1 MSNLQRYNSDDIELV
16 IDNTTGEAFA
26 TERGYALM
34 SGLSQQAVNKRTR
47 KPDNQTIVKKAETL
61 TTQGLRTNNL
71 IPADTVF
78 LWLMK
83 DNPELAVKMG
93 QVGATIYLHQ
103 LAGYKVNSTAIEKP
117 LDHVSTLKQLLGAAE
132 QMLAVREQG
141 QLMPGFG
148 MLTDAAIQGLPDN
161 DIPMSLDEWLL
172 ALDIYLSPSELG
184 YVRQGVVSAYVAMYH
199 RKPAVRQ
206 SSTPVMGKKGKMVK
220 GNFQSVCVYPP
231 SALPLIQSVLETV
244 GTQPVG

>member
-1 MSNLQRYNSDDIELV
+1 MVYRIPTMSNLQRYNSDDIELV

-93 QVGATIYLHQ
+93 KEKGQGSRSPLTLSVRHCDSQAGWMMVG
-103 LAGYKVNSTAIEKP
+103 
-117 LDHVSTLKQLLGAAE
+117 
-132 QMLAVREQG
+132 
-141 QLMPGFG
+141 
-148 MLTDAAIQGLPDN
+148 
-161 DIPMSLDEWLL
+161 
-172 ALDIYLSPSELG
+172 
-184 YVRQGVVSAYVAMYH
+184 
-199 RKPAVRQ
+199 
-206 SSTPVMGKKGKMVK
+206 
-220 GNFQSVCVYPP
+220 
-231 SALPLIQSVLETV
+231 
-244 GTQPVG
+244 